1 MAVAG
6 IKLKLDT
13 TEFADLVRQV
23 GTFFPA
29 KQAAGVLAPIIRKA
43 IAPTRRAL
51 KAITPVGPT
60 GNLKNAVASKV
71 VQYKQDGVAVG
82 IVGYR
87 RAGREQASSAA
98 GGSVRVAND
107 RAFHQWWLEFG
118 TDARQFTKPKFRTYS
133 RRSPTVPF
141 VRTRLNQQ
149 ETVRGKGVVHQVTEK
164 TPTYIASSFKKLGP
178 FKIAQVPRGGERGVQ
193 TDPAYPRAFFKKSNQ
208 PFEVGP
214 TPAGGVKGIPP
225 VNEAWLQTQAE
236 VAAILQNELSMT
248 LAEAWATLRYRATG
262 TVSGT
267 DTL

>member
-13 TEFADLVRQV
+13 TEFASLVRTI

-29 KQAAGVLAPIIRKA
+29 KQAAGVLVPIIRKA

-71 VQYKQDGVAVG
+71 VQYAKDGVAVG

-87 RAGREQASSAA
+87 RDGKGPSSSAA
-98 GGSVRVAND
+98 GGSVRAGNT
-107 RAFHQWWLEFG
+107 RAYHQWLLEFG
-118 TDARQFTKPKFRTYS
+118 TDERKFTTAKFRTYS
-133 RRSPTVPF
+133 RRSPTAPF
-141 VRTRLNQQ
+141 VRTRLNQR
-149 ETVRGKGVVHQVTEK
+149 ETVQGRGVVHQVTEK
-164 TPTYIASSFKKLGP
+164 TPTYIASSFNKLGP
-178 FKIAQVPRGGERGVQ
+178 FKIGRIPRGGERGVQ

-208 PFEVGP
+208 PFAVGP

-225 VNEAWLQTQAE
+225 VNQAWLQTQAE
-236 VAAILQNELSMT
+236 VAAILQNELSLT
-248 LAEAWATLRYRATG
+248 LAEAWAALKYRPTG
-262 TVSGT
+262 SVSGT